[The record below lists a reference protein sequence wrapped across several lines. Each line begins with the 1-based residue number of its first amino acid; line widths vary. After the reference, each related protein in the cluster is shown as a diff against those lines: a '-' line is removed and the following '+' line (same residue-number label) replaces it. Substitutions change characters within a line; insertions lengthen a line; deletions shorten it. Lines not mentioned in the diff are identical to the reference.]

1 MLKVHV
7 SFFPAIGC
15 WVWKTRYWVS
25 DLLMLNLADLSM
37 YCLCLITS
45 HNLETFHANDC
56 HSFNDLAIHL
66 LTRCIWLSII
76 FNLQVFAAAPCP
88 ALPPGSALPFR
99 CPTTC
104 RRFARYKMCMWLS
117 AIVPFVSEFMWLSAI
132 VPFYL
137 LQVLETSPCRGC
149 AAEI

>member
-1 MLKVHV
+1 ML
-7 SFFPAIGC
+7 GLEN
-15 WVWKTRYWVS
+15 RYWVS
-25 DLLMLNLADLSM
+25 DLLMLNLTDLSM

-66 LTRCIWLSII
+66 LTRCIWLTII

-88 ALPPGSALPFR
+88 TLPPGSALPSR
-99 CPTTC
+99 HPTTC
-104 RRFARYKMCMWLS
+104 HRFARYKMCIWLS
-117 AIVPFVSEFMWLSAI
+117 AIVPFVECMWLSAI

-137 LQVLETSPCRGC
+137 LQVWETSPCRGG
-149 AAEI
+149 AAEIWI